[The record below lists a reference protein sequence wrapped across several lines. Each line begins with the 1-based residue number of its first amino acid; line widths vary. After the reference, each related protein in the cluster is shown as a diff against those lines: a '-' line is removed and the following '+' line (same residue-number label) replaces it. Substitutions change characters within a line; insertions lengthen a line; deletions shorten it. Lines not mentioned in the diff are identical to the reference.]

1 VFGVALAFAPL
12 IISAAPLEGRL
23 SLGYTDTSGNTEE
36 ENINFDFKL
45 KERKSERLNLLY
57 DGLVNY
63 GKSSGQVN
71 SDKKR
76 LGVIGEFV
84 QDKKNSYY
92 VQSGVLK
99 DRFAGYETRLNLG
112 AGAYKTLIARKDQ
125 NLKAAAGLEITKE
138 DYTDST
144 SSTKKWVKLGL
155 IGDRIVRENIKVYS
169 SIDFGGPSKSFENR
183 YQIDFGIGTIFT
195 VNDRFDLESK
205 YLANYR
211 KTPLVT
217 GKEKTDSTF
226 ITNLV
231 YKM

>member
-1 VFGVALAFAPL
+1 M
-12 IISAAPLEGRL
+12 
-23 SLGYTDTSGNTEE
+23 
-36 ENINFDFKL
+36 
-45 KERKSERLNLLY
+45 
-57 DGLVNY
+57 
-63 GKSSGQVN
+63 
-71 SDKKR
+71 
-76 LGVIGEFV
+76 
-84 QDKKNSYY
+84 
-92 VQSGVLK
+92 QSGVLK

-112 AGAYKTLIARKDQ
+112 AGAYKTLIARDDQ

-144 SSTKKWVKLGL
+144 SKTKRWLKLGL

-169 SIDFGGPSKSFENR
+169 SIDFGAPSKNFEDR
-183 YQIDFGIGTIFT
+183 YQVDFGIGTIFT